1 MHPGGNQVVDGLH
14 ARAGGGFPAFCTKP
28 RLDSEAGD
36 LDRGAA
42 PPPSRGG
49 RFGKT
54 FTTNDSPVVPHLSTE
69 LAQRCLVSQIGRDAT
84 RSPRYERMMASA
96 RLDPPGPPQA
106 GRHAGRACW
115 AGMLGGHA
123 GWAPGAGRYFPPSTP
138 RRDFPP
144 STLSSASTRGR

>member
-84 RSPRYERMMASA
+84 VSPGYERMMGA
-96 RLDPPGPPQA
+96 
-106 GRHAGRACW
+106 
-115 AGMLGGHA
+115 M
-123 GWAPGAGRYFPPSTP
+123 GWGAPGLG
-138 RRDFPP
+138 
-144 STLSSASTRGR
+144 